1 MAFAYPAKRL
11 LRDTRDTVRM
21 AEMKNAAPSKD
32 ARFTTT
38 HWSVV
43 LAARRSSSPDYRD
56 ALNALCEAYWY
67 PIYAYLR
74 RRGYSIDDAEDHT
87 QGFFAA
93 LIEKQ
98 GLRHADPE
106 QGRFRSYLL
115 GALKHYLSDAEDYD
129 RAQKRGGGCTIVSL
143 DTAHGE
149 NQLMLES
156 SSGQAPDQLFDKSWA
171 LTLLHR
177 AMRRLKDESVGS
189 CKPEVFKRL
198 VSYLAPAGDDVPY
211 SETAVQL
218 DMSEGAVKAAV
229 YRLRKRYRA
238 LLKDEIA
245 RTVAKE
251 DQVEEEIQFLFAALS
266 V

>member
-1 MAFAYPAKRL
+1 MA
-11 LRDTRDTVRM
+11 D
-21 AEMKNAAPSKD
+21 MKSASFAPSRD

-56 ALNALCEAYWY
+56 ALSTLCEAYWY

-74 RRGYSIDDAEDHT
+74 RHGYPIDDAEDHT

-98 GLRHADPE
+98 GLRQVDPE

-115 GALKHYLSDAEDYD
+115 GALQHYLADAQDHT
-129 RAQKRGGGCTIVSL
+129 RALKRGGGCTVVSL
-143 DTAHGE
+143 DASYGE
-149 NQLMLES
+149 NQFNLES
-156 SSGQAPDQLFDKSWA
+156 STGLSPEQLYDRSWA

-177 AMRRLKDESVGS
+177 ALHRLEDESAGS
-189 CKPEVFKRL
+189 CRPEVFERL
-198 VSYLAPAGDDVPY
+198 IRYFAPAGDDAPY
-211 SETAVQL
+211 RETAAQL
-218 DMSEGAVKAAV
+218 NMSEAAVKAAV

-245 RTVAKE
+245 RTVATE
-251 DQVEEEIQFLFAALS
+251 SQVEEEIQFLFAALS
-266 V
+266 G